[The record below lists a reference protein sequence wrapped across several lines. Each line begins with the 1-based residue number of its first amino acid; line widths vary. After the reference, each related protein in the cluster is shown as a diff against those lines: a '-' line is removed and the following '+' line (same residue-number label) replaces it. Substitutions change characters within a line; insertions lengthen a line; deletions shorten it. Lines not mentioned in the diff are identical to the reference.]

1 MVKMFACIISLII
14 TLSATQVF
22 AAGDAAAG
30 AQKVQTCAVCHG
42 AEGNSVN
49 PMWPKLAGQHA
60 EYILKQLQ
68 NFKTG
73 ARRNPQMSPM
83 AAALG
88 DQDME
93 DISAYYSTQILNE
106 SPIPASVEAVT
117 VELGEKIYRAGDATS
132 KLPSCMACHGP
143 AASGNPAAKYP
154 SLAGQYAA
162 YTTAQLQAFK
172 SEARNNDAN
181 NMMRDT
187 AGKLSNEE
195 IEAVSLY
202 LQGLSLSTPAQ

>member
-83 AAALG
+83 AA
-88 DQDME
+88 
-93 DISAYYSTQILNE
+93 
-106 SPIPASVEAVT
+106 AVT